1 MDLNHTSEQFE
12 SNFRNFSIVEL
23 FTLEEGRKC
32 DFNPTLQMK
41 AFYVVMF
48 LITLTIGNFLH
59 FCIIIYEKFGMDSQ
73 KRTVTNQLLSS
84 ICANLIVYNSLFML
98 LYTIQ
103 RIFELRSKNN

>member
-12 SNFRNFSIVEL
+12 LNFKNFSMVEL

-32 DFNPTLQMK
+32 DFNPILQMK

-48 LITLTIGNFLH
+48 LITLTVGNFLH

-73 KRTVTNQLLSS
+73 KRTVTNQLLST
-84 ICANLIVYNSLFML
+84 ICANLIVFNSFFML